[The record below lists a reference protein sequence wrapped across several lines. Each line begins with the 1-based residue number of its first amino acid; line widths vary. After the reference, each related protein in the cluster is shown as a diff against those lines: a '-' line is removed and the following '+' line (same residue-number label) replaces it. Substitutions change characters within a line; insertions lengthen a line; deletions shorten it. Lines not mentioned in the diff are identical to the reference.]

1 MDTVLR
7 ASSFE
12 NSSKKILVPYEIKD
26 SIKNNLI
33 KKNFIIFS
41 FFGDITD
48 ITKLAKKYFCS
59 HIYKNKKVI
68 KI

>member
-12 NSSKKILVPYEIKD
+12 NRSKKILIPFDTLE

-33 KKNFIIFS
+33 KKNYIICS
-41 FFGDITD
+41 YFGDISD
-48 ITKLAKKYFCS
+48 IGLFAKKYFCS
-59 HIYKNKKVI
+59 HIYKNNKII